1 MAERRAALGE
11 DANTGDSLAENPS
24 RSWAKR
30 AECQL
35 NRHVCVRQ
43 WTVNFASEQ
52 SAGVWNYSR
61 TDYVDNF
68 QCCSSIRD
76 LVERLHYSRQQH
88 ALWRAFLG
96 SGSRADAATV
106 SYGNFAARCA
116 LCFENA
122 A

>member
-1 MAERRAALGE
+1 MRRPCLRSSWVSTSASKIPKCAMAERRAALGE

-76 LVERLHYSRQQH
+76 LVERLH
-88 ALWRAFLG
+88 
-96 SGSRADAATV
+96 
-106 SYGNFAARCA
+106 
-116 LCFENA
+116 
-122 A
+122 